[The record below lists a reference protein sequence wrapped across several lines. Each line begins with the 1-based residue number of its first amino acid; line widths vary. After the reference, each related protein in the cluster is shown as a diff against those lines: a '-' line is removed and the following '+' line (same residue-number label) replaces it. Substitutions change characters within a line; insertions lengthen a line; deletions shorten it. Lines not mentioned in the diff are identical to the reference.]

1 MSQHDLDIANQTF
14 PNTRSDLNLALKALG
29 STSSGTSAPS
39 TVFANQLWYDTSA
52 NTLYIRNEDNDAN
65 ITILVLDQSN
75 DTVEYFKSDSVRTAL
90 IEFTDGDDA
99 LAIADGGALT
109 VSTSLDMDG
118 AELILDADAD
128 TSIHASTD
136 DQIDIK
142 VGNSDVAHIVNTGVS
157 QGALL
162 NRNPTP
168 IVVNGDMAIA
178 QRGDQTGK
186 TAESMTACDRFRFN
200 IISSGTFSMVQ
211 STDNPANGFGNSLK
225 IDCTT
230 ANASPPANSN
240 AYLSVQAEGR
250 NLQGLLKGTSS
261 ARTSTIAYWIKSNK
275 TGNYVVELWDRT
287 NDRHVGKVVTISSA
301 NTWEKHV
308 CNFPADT
315 SGALA
320 NSNARSV
327 MISWAFDS
335 GSNFTSGTLPTSWQA
350 RVDANRFVGTALD
363 LGDNTANEVLI
374 TGVQWEIGTFTSAT
388 IPPFQFEFGGTNLAR
403 CQRYFQKSYQQSDA
417 PGTATQLGSVWHEI
431 GDSTSD
437 FLSFGY
443 NIQTEMRGSPT
454 VTTFDLAGA
463 SAKVSYSG
471 STNNKSGTVANAS
484 AKGWRVHTDNSTSKD
499 ALIYQFTAEAEI

>member
-29 STSSGTSAPS
+29 SNQSGSSAPA
-39 TVFANQLWYDTSA
+39 TTYANGLFYNTTS
-52 NTLYIRNEDNDAN
+52 NLLQIRNEDNDAY
-65 ITILVLDQSN
+65 ITLAELDQSN

-90 IEFTDGDDA
+90 IEFTDGDNA

-109 VSTSLDMDG
+109 VSTSLDMNG
-118 AELILDADAD
+118 TELILDADAD

-200 IISSGTFSMVQ
+200 IISNGTFSMVQ
-211 STDNPANGFGNSLK
+211 STDDPANGFGNSLK

-240 AYLSVQAEGR
+240 LYLSMQTEGR
-250 NLQGLLKGTSS
+250 NLQGLLKGTSD

-287 NDRHVGKVVTISSA
+287 YNRHVGKVVTISSA

-315 SGALA
+315 TGATLP
-320 NSNARSV
+320 NSDRSI
-327 MISWAFDS
+327 MISWAFDA
-335 GSNFTSGTLPTSWQA
+335 GSDYTSGTLPSTWSGF
-350 RVDANRFVGTALD
+350 VNANRFAGTTLD

-388 IPPFQFEFGGTNLAR
+388 IPPFQFEDGGTNLRR
-403 CQRYFQKSYQQSDA
+403 CQRYFQILNHDADILFINAMGSTGTTASSSTTLSYMTQMRTDPTTSISYTNLSATSVTFSETEIKLAGNASTTDA
-417 PGTATQLGSVWHEI
+417 PRIEQQIL
-431 GDSTSD
+431 
-437 FLSFGY
+437 L
-443 NIQTEMRGSPT
+443 
-454 VTTFDLAGA
+454 
-463 SAKVSYSG
+463 
-471 STNNKSGTVANAS
+471 
-484 AKGWRVHTDNSTSKD
+484 
-499 ALIYQFTAEAEI
+499 EAEI